1 VRLRR
6 AREADVAAIARLLRL
21 TFRASLP
28 FLPELH
34 TPEQDL
40 WFVREKM
47 LVVDE
52 VWLAEEAAGTILGFI
67 AFRDGWIDH
76 LYVHPDHQG
85 QGIGPALLAKP
96 LSSRQTRRL
105 WTFQKNARARAFYE
119 KHGFRLVELTDGSA
133 NEEKEPDALYEWRA
147 P

>member
-1 VRLRR
+1 MNLRR
-6 AREADVAAIARLLRL
+6 AGPTDAQAIAALLRH
-21 TFRASLP
+21 TFRVSLP

-40 WFVREKM
+40 WFVREQM
-47 LVVDE
+47 LVKDE
-52 VWLAEEAAGTILGFI
+52 VWLAEDDEQALLGFV
-67 AFRDGWIDH
+67 AFREGWIDH

-85 QGIGPALLAKP
+85 QGIGELLLRKP
-96 LSSRQTRRL
+96 LRYRQARRL

-119 KHGFRLVELTDGSA
+119 KHGFQLVELTDGQS
-133 NEEKEPDALYEWRA
+133 NEEKEPDALYEWR

>member
-1 VRLRR
+1 VNLRR
-6 AREADVAAIARLLRL
+6 AGPTDAQAIAALLRH
-21 TFRASLP
+21 TFRVSLP

-40 WFVREKM
+40 WFVREQM
-47 LVVDE
+47 LVKDE
-52 VWLAEEAAGTILGFI
+52 VWLAEDDEQALLGFV
-67 AFRDGWIDH
+67 AFREGWIDH

-85 QGIGPALLAKP
+85 QGIGELLLRKP
-96 LSSRQTRRL
+96 LRYRQARRL

-119 KHGFRLVELTDGSA
+119 KHGFQLVELTDGQS
-133 NEEKEPDALYEWRA
+133 NEEKEPDALYEWR